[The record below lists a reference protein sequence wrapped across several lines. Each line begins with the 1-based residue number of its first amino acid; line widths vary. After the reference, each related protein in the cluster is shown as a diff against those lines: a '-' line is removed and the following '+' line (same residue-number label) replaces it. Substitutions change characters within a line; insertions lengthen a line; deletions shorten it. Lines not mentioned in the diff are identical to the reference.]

1 MLAAAVK
8 DLKASGITSG
18 EAKAAEMFSVKDA
31 SAIHPDFKPWPALLI
46 PYVNPWTD
54 DYIEYEKD
62 GEAHQFTRVRYYPPK
77 QTAQSFTKKKLLR
90 YSQPLDSGVHPYFP
104 VVSEIDWLG
113 IAEDTDIPIMI
124 TEGEKKALS
133 ACLAGIPTIGLGG
146 VYNFSQDGDLLPLLD
161 NINWGGRTVYICYDS
176 DAANNN
182 KIQAA
187 EGRLATELSMKRN
200 ANVMLVRLPE
210 IQGVGKVGVDDYIVH
225 RGDEELWALLNKA
238 PEMRKIDKEIMHMN
252 ASVAWIAK
260 EGLML
265 DLGTDTWMKKADF
278 TKGSE
283 YSAVTITAPAPKGE
297 GLVTVSVANAWL
309 THPHARRYTDTIFKP
324 GTDDKAI
331 PLPGG
336 GVAYNRFRGLRAVE
350 ASEADVAPFFDL
362 YDWIMSRTDEFD
374 IDLLWMTIAYK
385 VQNWETNIG
394 LGLMLLGAQGGGK
407 TMFGKILAEMVK
419 PYDTVIGT
427 DMLSSDYNGWVE
439 TSLMVVMNEAETNK
453 MKHCM
458 AKLRTYVTDKTQP
471 MNEKYRAN
479 RQVEMNAFMI
489 FNSNE
494 HSAGAFPDD
503 DRRMIVIG
511 CPGTHPDGD
520 EFYGPIW
527 EWWSDDGP
535 AKLLYFFQNYDLEG
549 WTPPRHAPQTR
560 EKRMAYISSLTPI
573 QKLGNHMKRA
583 NMNVIV
589 QWITTSMEWATS
601 EQVSP
606 SQVGMALEIQ
616 QTLAEMPIR
625 PFYTPEELSLMFPAI
640 AGSLTLGKIRE
651 AAPVNVLSQELIQI
665 GIDYLRCAD
674 NLDGFKHKGQTRQYL
689 IISGGKEFEKPISQ
703 KKFDKLMKEYPTYK
717 EYRMLL
723 RQAAKRKRKRKR
735 ES

>member
-1 MLAAAVK
+1 M
-8 DLKASGITSG
+8 KASGITVG
-18 EAKAAEMFSVKDA
+18 EAEAAEMFSVEDA
-31 SAIHPDFKPWPALLI
+31 STIHPDFKPWAALII
-46 PYVNPWTD
+46 PYVDPWTD
-54 DYIEYEKD
+54 EIIEFEKD
-62 GEAHQFTRVRYYPPK
+62 DEVWQFTRVRYYPPK
-77 QTAQSFTKKKLLR
+77 QTTQSFTKKKQLR
-90 YSQPLDSGVHPYFP
+90 YSQPIDSGVHAYFP
-104 VVSEIDWLG
+104 TVSDIDWLE
-113 IAEDTDIPIMI
+113 IADDTSIPIMI

-161 NINWGGRTVYICYDS
+161 NIDWGGRTVYICYDS

-200 ANVMLVRLPE
+200 ANVFLVRLPD
-210 IQGVGKVGVDDYIVH
+210 IQGVGKVGVDDFIVH
-225 RGDEELWALLNKA
+225 RGEEELFDLLEKA
-238 PEMRKIDKEIMHMN
+238 PEMRKIDKEVMHMN

-260 EGLML
+260 EGLLL
-265 DLGTDTWMKKADF
+265 DLTTDTWMKKADF

-297 GLVTVSVANAWL
+297 GVKVVSVANAWL
-309 THPHARRYTDTIFKP
+309 THPHARRYTDTIFRP
-324 GTDDKAI
+324 GTEDKAI
-331 PLPGG
+331 PMPGG
-336 GVAYNRFRGLRAVE
+336 GTAYNRFRGLTSVE
-350 ASEADVAPFFDL
+350 CTDEEVQPFFDL
-362 YDWIMSRTDEFD
+362 YDWVMSRTDEFD
-374 IDLLWMTIAYK
+374 IDLVWKTIAYK
-385 VQNWETNIG
+385 VQHWETNIG

-479 RQVEMNAFMI
+479 RQVDMNAFLI

-494 HSAGAFPDD
+494 HSAGVFPDD

-520 EFYGPIW
+520 DFYVPIYD
-527 EWWSDDGP
+527 WWADNGP

-549 WTPPRHAPQTR
+549 WEPPRHAPQTR
-560 EKRMAYISSLTPI
+560 EKRMAYNASLTPV
-573 QKLGNHMKRA
+573 QKRGTHMKRA
-583 NMNVIV
+583 TDNVIA
-589 QWITTSMEWATS
+589 QWITASMEWASS
-601 EQVSP
+601 EMVKP
-606 SQVGMALEIQ
+606 SEVGMALEIQ
-616 QTLAEMPIR
+616 QTLSNMQIR
-625 PFYTPEELSLMFPAI
+625 PFYTPEELALMFPSI
-640 AGSLTLGKIRE
+640 AASLTMGRMKD
-651 AAPVNVLSQELIQI
+651 AAPAGALSQQLMQI
-665 GIDYLRCAD
+665 GIDYLRCKD
-674 NLDGFKHKGQTRQYL
+674 NFDGFMHKGQIRQYL
-689 IISGGKEFEKPISQ
+689 IISKTDAFDEPITQ
-703 KKFDKLMKEYPTYK
+703 KKFARLMRSYPTYK
-717 EYRMLL
+717 EYLALKR
-723 RQAAKRKRKRKR
+723 RAAKRERRR
-735 ES
+735 GS